1 MMIKRRNLIW
11 LIPLGLIITFPVWR
25 IPIGNFLTPRV
36 SYDKKITSTRDLEA
50 QNFNMETVRIL
61 QSKNGRMTA
70 EIHSKSAF
78 TTEKPNEYI
87 LDQVNADLFN
97 NEGEATNV
105 VAERGIFNGSTQ
117 HLTLMDNVV
126 ITKPAADQHLYTDL
140 FYYDDET
147 RMVNC
152 PGKTR
157 IEGETIEVVGTSLD
171 YDVERGYYEMGGRV
185 LCLIEG
191 SISP

>member
-1 MMIKRRNLIW
+1 MIKRRNLIW
-11 LIPLGLIITFPVWR
+11 LIPLFLMVTFPVWK
-25 IPIGNFLTPRV
+25 IPVGNFLTPRV
-36 SYDKKITSTRDLEA
+36 TYDKIDTKRDLEA

-61 QSKNGRMTA
+61 QSKNGKITA

-87 LDQVNADLFN
+87 LDKVNADLFN
-97 NEGEATNV
+97 NEGQATNV
-105 VAERGIFNGSTQ
+105 VAERGIFNGATQ

-126 ITKPAADQHLYTDL
+126 ITKPSAEQRLFTDL
-140 FYYDDET
+140 FYYDDKN
-147 RMVNC
+147 RKVNC

-157 IEGETIEVVGTSLD
+157 IKGETIEVTGTSLD
-171 YDVERGYYEMGGRV
+171 YDVELGYYEMGGRV